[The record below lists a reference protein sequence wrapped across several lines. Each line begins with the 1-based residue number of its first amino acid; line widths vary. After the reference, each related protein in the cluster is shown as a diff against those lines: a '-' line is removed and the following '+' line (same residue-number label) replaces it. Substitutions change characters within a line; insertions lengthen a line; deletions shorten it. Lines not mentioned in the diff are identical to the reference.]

1 MHMLYLHEI
10 ALHETSAFGGPISL
24 SFFLFKIHRSCSTDL
39 LNNPVTHICKLAI
52 RVFSFLLSQH
62 RQEVIRSAFVTM
74 RDACCSRLVAGN
86 LG

>member
-1 MHMLYLHEI
+1 MHTLYLHEV
-10 ALHETSAFGGPISL
+10 ALHKASAFTGPISL

-52 RVFSFLLSQH
+52 RIFSFLLSQH
-62 RQEVIRSAFVTM
+62 GQEVIRSAFVTV